1 MNKPID
7 TIDIPWLTD
16 MYEQDEDFKRY
27 VDRYCTKHQI
37 PVKEALTH
45 VIVQDVASGYLNK
58 PIMDDISE
66 IQKHIELTEGKSC

>member
-1 MNKPID
+1 MNKP
-7 TIDIPWLTD
+7 IDIPWLTD

-45 VIVQDVASGYLNK
+45 VIVQDIASSYLNK
-58 PIMDDISE
+58 PIMDISE
-66 IQKHIELTEGKSC
+66 IHKHIELTEDKSC